1 MLARKL
7 ETPYPIV
14 LVVAGLVLSFI
25 PGTPRVELQPEFVFL
40 VILPPLLYSAAWQT
54 SWRDFRYNLVSIAM
68 LAFGLVAFTVIGVAF
83 LAHWIVP
90 GMDWRVGL
98 LLGAV
103 VAPTDAIAAT
113 SIAERV
119 GLPRRLIDVLEG
131 ESLLNDASGLLALE
145 FAIGLMLNE
154 KVPSVGE
161 AAGRFVLLTVG
172 GIVVGLVIGAV
183 TYLIEKRINDGPI
196 EITISFLVPYAA
208 YLAAEAV
215 HASGVLAVVACGLY
229 LSRRSASFFSA
240 AVRLQAWSVWG
251 AVEFILNGLVFVLIG
266 LQLPWVMRQLGNY
279 SLTTLLLYGLSFSLL
294 LILLRACWVYPGA
307 YVSNIIRRR
316 LLGQPEPLPAP
327 RMIFVVAWTGMRGVV
342 SLAAAQSIPYTL
354 SDGTPFP
361 HRSLIIFLT
370 FSVILVT
377 LVLQGL
383 SLPPLIR
390 KLGLVRFAGPD
401 CEEKEAR
408 RIVIHAGLSHLEE
421 SRARD
426 GEEAAAVYDDL
437 SSHYRQRLLEVD
449 GQSEDQPAG
458 AVDLAMHRRLSA
470 DLLRVERQTAVQL
483 RDQGRIS
490 DGVLRK
496 LEREL
501 DLSEARLQLE
511 S

>member
-1 MLARKL
+1 
-7 ETPYPIV
+7 
-14 LVVAGLVLSFI
+14 
-25 PGTPRVELQPEFVFL
+25 
-40 VILPPLLYSAAWQT
+40 
-54 SWRDFRYNLVSIAM
+54 
-68 LAFGLVAFTVIGVAF
+68 
-83 LAHWIVP
+83 
-90 GMDWRVGL
+90 
-98 LLGAV
+98 
-103 VAPTDAIAAT
+103 
-113 SIAERV
+113 
-119 GLPRRLIDVLEG
+119 
-131 ESLLNDASGLLALE
+131 
-145 FAIGLMLNE
+145 
-154 KVPSVGE
+154 
-161 AAGRFVLLTVG
+161 
-172 GIVVGLVIGAV
+172 
-183 TYLIEKRINDGPI
+183 
-196 EITISFLVPYAA
+196 
-208 YLAAEAV
+208 
-215 HASGVLAVVACGLY
+215 
-229 LSRRSASFFSA
+229 
-240 AVRLQAWSVWG
+240 
-251 AVEFILNGLVFVLIG
+251 
-266 LQLPWVMRQLGNY
+266 
-279 SLTTLLLYGLSFSLL
+279 
-294 LILLRACWVYPGA
+294 
-307 YVSNIIRRR
+307 
-316 LLGQPEPLPAP
+316 
-327 RMIFVVAWTGMRGVV
+327 MIFVVAWTGMRGVV